1 MTNIDNQSTQESQLD
16 DSQNVA
22 EFSLR
27 LVYPFSFTGDIDDF
41 DAKHLQQQTIANLL
55 NDQLPLFLEVFGIE
69 DIQNDDNDHIV
80 DQAIL
85 EVLDSDS
92 IEVKKQKRKAGK
104 RQKVAALKAKHLWQT
119 CSPTISKD
127 LYPHIQHLLRTEHS
141 DLSQCYELS
150 DEAWQLLD
158 GGMGRFGKGLA
169 INLGPTAASRLGL
182 SVDEGKYIPFS
193 FCRTM
198 NGAQNQKPQLYLF
211 GFGEGLLTIELSIDT
226 QFLKKYQTSA
236 ILEFIHVITHINT
249 HSSNISFLIKKDS
262 GPLQQTHHK
271 SYLLNIF
278 QRLLGQNLNEQGH
291 LQAIPTNHSQV
302 PHKEPLSRF
311 FSYAALRLNITC
323 STSISTNTEL
333 MKQKISALAYSMAH
347 RHTDHYLP
355 TLESVNAGV
364 YLPFV
369 NIAHCNSI
377 EGGAIVINTM
387 YIKDTTN
394 KISIIEHN
402 QLYIKNTIRNAYW
415 PMILL
420 SYLEFIYLI
429 KLTSDT
435 CNDVS
440 LLSVDEATVKNL
452 EDLRRKMLSFRLH
465 FRYSQASQLAQHNK
479 FYSRWRHAFGSDI
492 LANELADDILQ
503 INNLL
508 TYKLDKDEQAL
519 QEQQNKHFTILGIL
533 ATTLLTTIGIFE
545 TNFKL
550 YSDPELKILS
560 PLTFMTF
567 GIALILAVIACFV
580 YLKIFEK
587 K

>member
-1 MTNIDNQSTQESQLD
+1 MTNTTDSSTQAPVS
-16 DSQNVA
+16 DSNQQVA

-27 LVYPFSFTGDIDDF
+27 LIYPFSFTGDIDDF
-41 DAKHLQQQTIANLL
+41 NEKHLSQQTIGNLL
-55 NDQLPLFLEVFGIE
+55 NDQLPLFLEAFGLE
-69 DIQNDDNDHIV
+69 SSQNNNNDTTV
-80 DQAIL
+80 DLEIL
-85 EVLDSDS
+85 ETDS
-92 IEVKKQKRKAGK
+92 IETKKQKRKAAKG
-104 RQKVAALKAKHLWQT
+104 QKLAILKANPLWQK
-119 CSPTISKD
+119 CYPAISKD
-127 LYPHIQHLLRTEHS
+127 LYPHIRHLLRTEHTE
-141 DLSQCYELS
+141 LSQCYELT
-150 DEAWQLLD
+150 DESWQLLD
-158 GGMGRFGKGLA
+158 AGIGRFGKGLS
-169 INLGPTAASRLGL
+169 IDLSPTSTSRLGL
-182 SVDEGKYIPFS
+182 SADEGKHIPFS

-198 NGAQNQKPQLYLF
+198 NGQQNQKPQLYLF
-211 GFGEGLLTIELSIDT
+211 GFGEGLLTVELSIDT
-226 QFLKKYQTSA
+226 KFLKKYQTCA
-236 ILEFIHVITHINT
+236 VLEFIHAITHINA

-262 GPLQQTHHK
+262 GSLQQTHHK
-271 SYLLNIF
+271 TNLLNIF
-278 QRLLGQNLNEQGH
+278 YHLLGQNSSEQDSQ
-291 LQAIPTNHSQV
+291 QANTNNYSQIPYSEH
-302 PHKEPLSRF
+302 LSRF
-311 FSYAALRLNITC
+311 FSYAALRFD
-323 STSISTNTEL
+323 STYSMSISTINEA
-333 MKQKISALAYSMAH
+333 KREKISALAYSMAH

-355 TLESVNAGV
+355 TSESVNTGV

-377 EGGAIVINTM
+377 EGGAIVIDTM
-387 YIKDTTN
+387 YVKDATN
-394 KISIIEHN
+394 EVSIIEHN

-440 LLSVDEATVKNL
+440 LLSVDEDTIKNL

-492 LANELADDILQ
+492 LADELADDILQ

-508 TYKLDKDEQAL
+508 TYKLDKDEKAL

-567 GIALILAVIACFV
+567 GVALILAVIACFV

-587 K
+587 RQ